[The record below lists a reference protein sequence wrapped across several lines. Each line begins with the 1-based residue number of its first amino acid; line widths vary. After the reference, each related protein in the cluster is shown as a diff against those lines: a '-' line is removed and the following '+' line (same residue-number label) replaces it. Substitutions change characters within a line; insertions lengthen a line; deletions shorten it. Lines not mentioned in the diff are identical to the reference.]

1 MYVKLHN
8 REAKCEGILWFRK
21 LTQVFLSLPGDP
33 EQDSVDRLGAGAYL
47 SYLQHSQGRVVF
59 HIAFHVIR
67 LLKKTS
73 LCTMYTHKVVK
84 VYLINAWFH
93 VSAC

>member
-67 LLKKTS
+67 LLKN
-73 LCTMYTHKVVK
+73 LPVH
-84 VYLINAWFH
+84 
-93 VSAC
+93 SAHS